1 MRIST
6 IFKST
11 MLLLVVILFT
21 TCGDKK
27 LEPLSI
33 DPEFASHVISFTSG
47 IVSNSSKI
55 QVRMVEEVV
64 DAKVGEYLSSN
75 PFSFSPSLKGR
86 AKWIDKQTIEFVPNV
101 ALTAGEIY
109 NVSFDLH
116 KFQQVPTHLKTL
128 KFRFQVK
135 HQGIKYE

>member
-64 DAKVGEYLSSN
+64 DAEEKV
-75 PFSFSPSLKGR
+75 
-86 AKWIDKQTIEFVPNV
+86 V
-101 ALTAGEIY
+101 
-109 NVSFDLH
+109 
-116 KFQQVPTHLKTL
+116 
-128 KFRFQVK
+128 
-135 HQGIKYE
+135 